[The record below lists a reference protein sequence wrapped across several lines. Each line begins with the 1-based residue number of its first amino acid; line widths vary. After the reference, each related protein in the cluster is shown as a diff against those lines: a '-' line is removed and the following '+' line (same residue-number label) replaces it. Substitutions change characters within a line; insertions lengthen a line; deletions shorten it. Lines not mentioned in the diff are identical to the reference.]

1 MNMRWLQF
9 LRLWRWPQPM
19 LLPGPRRWV
28 VLDVE
33 SSGLDVRRDRLL
45 AIAAVAV
52 KVEDRRCAIDLSDS
66 FEVVLAQDEP
76 VTAPDRANV
85 LLHGIGVQA
94 QATGTP
100 RSPALRQFADFL
112 ADAPAIAFHA
122 DFDRQMIERAFRA
135 EGLTP
140 PASAWLDLEP
150 LAAVLMSGVRA
161 RSLDEWMQVMDV
173 HCTLRHQAASD
184 TLATAELLLK
194 LWPRLIKEVPDGRFS
209 AVVKVAARRAWLRP

>member
-1 MNMRWLQF
+1 MRWLQF
-9 LRLWRWPQPM
+9 LRLWRRSQS
-19 LLPGPRRWV
+19 LPGPRRWV

-33 SSGLDVRRDRLL
+33 SSGFDVCCDHLL

-52 KVEDRRCAIDLSDS
+52 RAEGGHCAIDLSDS

-76 VTAPDRANV
+76 LTAPDRANV
-85 LLHGIGVQA
+85 LLHGIGVHA
-94 QATGTP
+94 QAMGRP
-100 RSPALRQFADFL
+100 RSLALRQFADFL
-112 ADAPAIAFHA
+112 DDAPAIAFHA
-122 DFDRQMIERAFRA
+122 DFDRHMIERAFRA

-150 LAAVLMSGVRA
+150 LAAVLMPGERA

-194 LWPRLIKEVPDGRFS
+194 LWPRLLNEVPDGRFS
-209 AVVKVAARRAWLRP
+209 AVVKLAARRPWLRP